1 MRLSRRELEVSR
13 LVAEGL
19 TNREIA
25 ARLFLSERTV
35 DGHLEHVREKLGV
48 NTRAQVATWV
58 VRQGDASPVPA
69 GPAQPADPSQ
79 PAARPAV
86 RWRAP
91 PRRWLWAAAAVLVVV
106 EAVVVLPLV
115 EPQGPKIMTVAGT
128 SQVELGALGDYS
140 GDGFRATNALMS
152 LPSDVAYSP
161 DGSIYIADYRNER
174 IRRVA
179 DGSIATVAGG
189 GKKHLING
197 IPAGST
203 DIGHASDIAIAATGR
218 PYVLTSVDGMLQVWT
233 IETDHTMTLV
243 VNVSDSQTQ
252 FGQFWPPPVGGLAV
266 NAHGTIYISDRA
278 ANRVYS
284 YTPGERQ
291 PALFAGNGHAGYLG
305 DLAAATGAELYRPAG
320 LAVDKQGNVYIADTG
335 NNRIRKVDTKGII
348 TTVAGSG
355 KYYGDGGDGG
365 PATSAHLSF
374 PFGVAVARDGT
385 VYIADTGNNRLRQ
398 ITPSGVI
405 LALAGT
411 GSAGFAGD
419 GGQASMARLAA
430 PEGISLDGKGN
441 LFVADTVNL
450 RVREIVGVHA

>member
-1 MRLSRRELEVSR
+1 MRLSRRELEVAR
-13 LVAEGL
+13 LVVEGL

-58 VRQGDASPVPA
+58 VRHGDASPVPA
-69 GPAQPADPSQ
+69 EPSEPASRHPL
-79 PAARPAV
+79 
-86 RWRAP
+86 RWRGP
-91 PRRWLWAAAAVLVVV
+91 SRRWLWAAAAVLVVV
-106 EAVVVLPLV
+106 QAVMVLRLI
-115 EPQGPKIMTVAGT
+115 EPQGPKIMTVAG
-128 SQVELGALGDYS
+128 SAPVGAEIGVLGDYS
-140 GDGFRATNALMS
+140 GDGFSATNALMS

-161 DGSIYIADYRNER
+161 DGSIYIADYRNGR

-189 GKKHLING
+189 GKKHMING
-197 IPAGST
+197 IPASST
-203 DIGHASDIAIAATGR
+203 DIGHASDVAIAATGR
-218 PYVLTSVDGMLQVWT
+218 PYLLTSVDGMLQVWT
-233 IETDHTMTLV
+233 IETDQTMTLV
-243 VNVSDSQTQ
+243 VNVSDSPTQ
-252 FGQFWPPPVGGLAV
+252 FSQFWPPPVGGLAV
-266 NAHGTIYISDRA
+266 NAQGTVYISDRA

-284 YTPGERQ
+284 FAPGAAQ
-291 PALFAGNGHAGYLG
+291 PGLFAGNGHAGSLG

-320 LAVDKQGNVYIADTG
+320 LAVDQHGNVYIADTG

-365 PATSAHLSF
+365 PATSARLSF
-374 PFGVAVARDGT
+374 PFGVAVGRDGT

-398 ITPSGVI
+398 ITPSGII
-405 LALAGT
+405 LALAGIGT
-411 GSAGFAGD
+411 AGFAGD
-419 GGQASMARLAA
+419 GGQASMAKLAA
-430 PEGISLDGKGN
+430 PEGIALDGKGN

>member
-1 MRLSRRELEVSR
+1 
-13 LVAEGL
+13 
-19 TNREIA
+19 
-25 ARLFLSERTV
+25 
-35 DGHLEHVREKLGV
+35 
-48 NTRAQVATWV
+48 
-58 VRQGDASPVPA
+58 
-69 GPAQPADPSQ
+69 
-79 PAARPAV
+79 
-86 RWRAP
+86 
-91 PRRWLWAAAAVLVVV
+91 
-106 EAVVVLPLV
+106 
-115 EPQGPKIMTVAGT
+115 
-128 SQVELGALGDYS
+128 
-140 GDGFRATNALMS
+140 MS

-161 DGSIYIADYRNER
+161 DGSIYVADYRNER

-189 GKKHLING
+189 GKNHLVNG
-197 IPAGST
+197 SPAGST
-203 DIGHASDIAIAATGR
+203 DIGHASDVAIAPTGR
-218 PYVLTSVDGMLQVWT
+218 PYVLTSVDGRLQVWT
-233 IETDHTMTLV
+233 IEMDHTMTLV
-243 VNVSDSQTQ
+243 VNVSDSQLQ

-266 NAHGTIYISDRA
+266 NAQGTIYISDRA

-284 YTPGERQ
+284 FAPSESQ
-291 PALFAGNGHAGYLG
+291 PALFAGNGHAGYSG

-320 LAVDKQGNVYIADTG
+320 LAVDEQGNVYIADTG
-335 NNRIRKVDTKGII
+335 NNRIRRVDTKGII

-365 PATSAHLSF
+365 LATSARLSF

-411 GSAGFAGD
+411 GTAGFAGD
-419 GGQASMARLAA
+419 GGEARMAKLAA
-430 PEGISLDGKGN
+430 PEGIALDGKGN